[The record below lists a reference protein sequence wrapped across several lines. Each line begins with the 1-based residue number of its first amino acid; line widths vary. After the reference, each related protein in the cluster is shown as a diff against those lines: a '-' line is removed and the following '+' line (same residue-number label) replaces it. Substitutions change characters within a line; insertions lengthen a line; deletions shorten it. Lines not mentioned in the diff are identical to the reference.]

1 MLEKVE
7 GDIFPLNVFFISKG
21 FYAVYC
27 IDMLKI
33 IHIQKLGW
41 TFIVDA
47 NIITNVIL
55 LAYLDS

>member
-1 MLEKVE
+1 M
-7 GDIFPLNVFFISKG
+7 FFFISKG

-41 TFIVDA
+41 TLIVDA